1 MNPDWTE
8 GQLEFDFS
16 SATTVERP
24 DKFENQLKTVDFVV
38 SFPQEF
44 WLIECK
50 DPEGAKM
57 NAASEAQ
64 GLLKE
69 LRNDVLFKQHLLPK
83 LYGTYVY
90 LAIAD
95 RLPQGQVRYGVV
107 IGLAALDTGLCIAL
121 ADRLQRI
128 INPVGP
134 KRRYSRFVPL
144 IEITTVERWNRRY
157 PNKAIQRHP

>member
-1 MNPDWTE
+1 
-8 GQLEFDFS
+8 
-16 SATTVERP
+16 
-24 DKFENQLKTVDFVV
+24 
-38 SFPQEF
+38 
-44 WLIECK
+44 
-50 DPEGAKM
+50 M

-128 INPVGP
+128 INQVGP